1 MAGPQHR
8 TLIPLPQALRSDR
21 ITLRPYTLA
30 DAAALYDAMHET
42 RDNARPWLGSWDQYR
57 AVDDVRDLIVR
68 AQARWLLREELTLG
82 IFLADGGRF
91 VGNVV
96 MCRIDWELGRL
107 EIGYWVRATEE
118 GRGYV
123 GEAVRLVIRC
133 AFESLGAQRVEIRCD
148 EHNARS
154 RLVAKRQGF
163 VREALLRNDRLNQTG
178 EMRNTL
184 VFALIRQDYDHI
196 IETWPD

>member
-1 MAGPQHR
+1 MTAPRHR
-8 TLIPLPQALRSDR
+8 TLIPLPQSLRSER
-21 ITLRPYTLA
+21 ITVRPYTLE
-30 DAAALYDAMHET
+30 DAAALYDAMQET
-42 RDNARPWLGSWDQYR
+42 KDNVRPWLGSWDQYQ

-68 AQARWLLREELTLG
+68 TQARWLLREELTLG
-82 IFLADGGRF
+82 IFLSDSGRF
-91 VGNVV
+91 MGNVV

-123 GEAVRLVIRC
+123 GEAVRLVTRC

-154 RLVAKRQGF
+154 RLVAERQGF
-163 VREALLRNDRLNQTG
+163 VREALLRNDRLNQAG

-184 VFALIRQDYDHI
+184 VFALIPQDYDHVK
-196 IETWPD
+196 ETWPD